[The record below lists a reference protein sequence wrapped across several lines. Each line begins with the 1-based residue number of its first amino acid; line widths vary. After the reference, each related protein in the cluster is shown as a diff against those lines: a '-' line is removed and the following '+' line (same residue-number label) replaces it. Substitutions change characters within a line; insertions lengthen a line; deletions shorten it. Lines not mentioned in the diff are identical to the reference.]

1 MAINIIVHLHNN
13 RFQLIN
19 SVDKTNNKNLFI
31 IHLLDNTSCNLL
43 QHSFRYQFI
52 LFDKAVLTDGS
63 IKRRV

>member
-52 LFDKAVLTDGS
+52 LFDKAVLTEGP